1 MVNRADIFPSAH
13 LREELS
19 RIGVPEAQHNIHCL
33 EEMMPIPLLMKR
45 GQIFFADDI
54 AQMLIDMVGKGIIR
68 LPQPL
73 DQAIDNLKPGTHSCQ
88 LYGSHQDFVRL
99 MVAFYNKGLVNNEQ
113 CVFVASERF
122 SLFEAHKIFSEGI
135 VGFNEHLKAGRIEI
149 ISYKDYYLDA
159 TGELKEPCDLIQYPA
174 IKEEEALS
182 KGFSGLRGAAD
193 LSWLRQRDWAKF
205 MEYEGLIDTVVQESR
220 ITALCVYSLEAF
232 KADEITSAARSH
244 QVVYSK
250 RNQWCHQI
258 EKSEHTDAFL
268 RSLKEVYV

>member
-1 MVNRADIFPSAH
+1 MVNRSNIFPSTH

-19 RIGVPEAQHNIHCL
+19 RIGIPEEQQNIQCL
-33 EEMMPIPLLMKR
+33 EEMMPTPVLMKR

-54 AQMLIDMVGKGIIR
+54 AQMLIDMVAKGIIHI
-68 LPQPL
+68 PQPF
-73 DQAIDNLKPGTHSCQ
+73 DQVIENIKPGSHTCQ

-99 MVAFYNKGLVNNEQ
+99 MTAYYNKGLANNEK
-113 CVFVASERF
+113 CVFITSERF
-122 SLFEAHKIFSEGI
+122 SMFEAHKTFSEGI
-135 VGFNEHLKAGRIEI
+135 PGFNDHLKAGRIEI
-149 ISYKDYYLDA
+149 VSYKDYYLDA

-205 MEYEGLIDTVVQESR
+205 MEYEGLIDTVIQESR
-220 ITALCVYSLEAF
+220 ITALCVYSLEVC

-250 RNQWCHQI
+250 RNKWCHQI

-268 RSLKEVYV
+268 KSLKEVYV